1 MTARRITGRMLSA
14 LGEAVRITAFMCIAF
29 LLIGSIVPASSGVQP
44 VTGPPAGVFV
54 LTLALLGVVY
64 LAVGLRELGDR
75 LGSTT
80 RR

>member
-1 MTARRITGRMLSA
+1 MTVRKVAARVLSA
-14 LGEAVRITAFMCIAF
+14 LGEAIRITAFMCIAF
-29 LLIGSIVPASSGVQP
+29 LIIGSIVPASSGAQP